1 MAGWRREVE
10 EYEANLY
17 RVQEPTLLSRLL
29 NLFLG
34 TKSGEIEMKK
44 YDDGGKQI
52 EIEVHGVD
60 VPDGSAVSVVIDG
73 ATICQFSVNRVMPV
87 CSWTLPRKT

>member
-1 MAGWRREVE
+1 MRKEMAGWRREVE

-34 TKSGEIEMKK
+34 TKRANGM
-44 YDDGGKQI
+44 
-52 EIEVHGVD
+52 
-60 VPDGSAVSVVIDG
+60 
-73 ATICQFSVNRVMPV
+73 
-87 CSWTLPRKT
+87 